1 MSHVTPCYVY
11 VLGSRSNSAKSGAKS
26 STVRTYTG
34 WTHDVEARLAKHN
47 QGIGAKAT
55 RGRQWVLLYTESFKT
70 RSAAMSREA
79 KLKKELRQNPEFRAK
94 LLARLTK

>member
-1 MSHVTPCYVY
+1 MSFVTPCYVY
-11 VLGSRSNSAKSGAKS
+11 VLGSRSDGAKGGS
-26 STVRTYTG
+26 VRTYTG

-79 KLKKELRQNPEFRAK
+79 KLKKELRQNPEFRSK
-94 LLARLTK
+94 LLARLAK